1 MTYRVAICDDDE
13 MDSSY
18 VKACLCSWAS
28 SRKANVVVDVFP
40 SAESFL
46 FRDGFDGWR
55 GACPSCASQ

>member
-28 SRKANVVVDVFP
+28 SRKANVVVDVVDTT
-40 SAESFL
+40 SFS
-46 FRDGFDGWR
+46 WI
-55 GACPSCASQ
+55 